1 MVDKITEIQPDFQF
15 INAIHPKA
23 IISKHIKI
31 GIGVVIVGG
40 AIINPG
46 SEIGDHVIIN
56 TKSSVGHDTVL
67 DNYSSIGPG
76 VTLGGN
82 VTIGELSAISIG
94 AVVRNNIKIGTNT
107 VVGANSLVNTDLD
120 DDVLAFGN
128 PAKIIGKR
136 NFGDP
141 YL

>member
-1 MVDKITEIQPDFQF
+1 LVDKITEIQPDFQF

-136 NFGDP
+136 NYGDP